1 MIVLLLKVILYLFMI
16 SIAIITGMHILY
28 MHKTK
33 DYSPYNIQFNLLM
46 VVIFCMLLIIITL

>member
-1 MIVLLLKVILYLFMI
+1 MIIVVLKVILYLFMVGI
-16 SIAIITGMHILY
+16 TVITGLHVLY

-46 VVIFCMLLIIITL
+46 VVTFCMLLIIITL